1 MTSHTILLE
10 ILKILLVAIF
20 LFAFV
25 SVFKKVIRIG
35 KFANGFLMEH
45 YLLDEKYRKEVVKKT
60 MLKFIKVIAFDEEAI
75 KLYICELIYTPEFIN
90 NVKTLKEDNK
100 ETNSIE

>member
-10 ILKILLVAIF
+10 ILKILLVATF

-25 SVFKKVIRIG
+25 TVFKKVIRIG

-45 YLLDEKYRKEVVKKT
+45 YILGEKYRKQIVKKT
-60 MLKFIKVIAFDEEAI
+60 MLKFSTVASLDKDAM
-75 KLYICELIYTPEFIN
+75 KLYISELIYTPEFIN
-90 NVKTLKEDNK
+90 NIKTSKEDNK
-100 ETNSIE
+100 EANSIE